1 VYVRLVPE
9 LPISK
14 TQLAKLGDRLRDAAE
29 IGPED
34 RDLLA
39 VVLGAYDEALE
50 TVKEHLRGLGF
61 QPTDRLKTIGTTVD
75 KLRRDRRS
83 SLRTV
88 QDLAGA
94 RVVLAGDLRNQDAAV
109 DAFCERCSG
118 TDLATAVIDRRI
130 DPRAG
135 YRAVH
140 VVVKAGGIPVEVQF
154 RTEFQ
159 NMWAQSFERVA
170 DRWGRQ
176 IRYGGDPTDG
186 TPTADDAG
194 KRRELVAAMIQVSKI
209 VAVYEEAQASVEVRE
224 AIAWLER
231 KRSSTP
237 TTDVERVSEERHAM
251 YLAYQA
257 SSGPGREGIPT
268 PTCLDVPGC

>member
-1 VYVRLVPE
+1 MPLGDDGRLVYLRLVPD

-14 TQLAKLGDRLRDAAE
+14 TQLDKLGDRLRDADE
-29 IGPED
+29 IDTED

-39 VVLGAYDEALE
+39 AVLGVYDEALE
-50 TVKEHLRGLGF
+50 QMKEHLRGLGL
-61 QPTDRLKTIGTTVD
+61 QPTDRLKTIGTTID

-94 RVVLAGDLRNQDAAV
+94 RVVLAGDLRDQNAAV
-109 DAFCERCSG
+109 DAFCERCSAA
-118 TDLATAVIDRRI
+118 DLATALVDRRI

-140 VVVKAGGIPVEVQF
+140 VVVKTGGIPVEVQF

-159 NMWAQSFERVA
+159 NMWAQSFERIA
-170 DRWGRQ
+170 DHWGRQ
-176 IRYGGDPTDG
+176 IRYGGN
-186 TPTADDAG
+186 PTADNAG
-194 KRRELVAAMIQVSKI
+194 KRCEVVATMIQ
-209 VAVYEEAQASVEVRE
+209 A
-224 AIAWLER
+224 
-231 KRSSTP
+231 
-237 TTDVERVSEERHAM
+237 
-251 YLAYQA
+251 
-257 SSGPGREGIPT
+257 GREGISI